1 MESTSIID
9 RLKYICSDKYSE
21 ETFLFTLYIDI
32 IQYKDYIREKTSP
45 ELYQRLCSELECV
58 YYESRFGDG
67 EYTDIVFSDCI
78 SVLKEI
84 VEGMGE

>member
-9 RLKYICSDKYSE
+9 RLKYICCDEYSE
-21 ETFLFTLYIDI
+21 KTFLFTLYTDI
-32 IQYKDYIREKTSP
+32 IQYKDYISVKTSP
-45 ELYQRLCSELECV
+45 ELYQQLCTELDCV
-58 YYESRFGDG
+58 YNESRFGDG
-67 EYTDIVFSDCI
+67 EYTDDVFSDCI